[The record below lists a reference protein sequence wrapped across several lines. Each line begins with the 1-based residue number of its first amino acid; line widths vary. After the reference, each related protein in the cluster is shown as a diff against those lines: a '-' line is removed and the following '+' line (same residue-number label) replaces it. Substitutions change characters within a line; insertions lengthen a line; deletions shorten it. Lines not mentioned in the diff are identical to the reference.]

1 LNDTGGTL
9 SYRVLAGEALK
20 VASALNSLGVSEDEP
35 VLVSVA
41 NEARDVSALIGVW
54 LAGGVVVPVG
64 RHSPDAAIDGLC
76 EVTGARFV
84 ITNDET
90 ELVTR
95 VSHQEPPIRP
105 LLEGAALIIFTSGT
119 TGRPKG
125 VVLSHHAFVG
135 KLHAIDEMLSF
146 TQKTRTL
153 LVLQITFVFGLWV
166 TLLTLLKGGTV
177 WMHRRFDPVEVL
189 TVLKDKHISDVALV
203 SRTASAV
210 SHRRRSG
217 SPIAGQAGWRAADS
231 NALHHERLP

>member
-1 LNDTGGTL
+1 MDNLGRLLLEKFESISGAPALNNTGGTL

-20 VASALNSLGVSEDEP
+20 VASALNNLGVSEDEP

-64 RHSPDAAIDGLC
+64 RHSPYAAIDGLR
-76 EVTGARFV
+76 EATGARFV

-90 ELVTR
+90 ERVRR

-125 VVLSHHAFVG
+125 VVLGHHAFVG
-135 KLHAIDEMLSF
+135 KLHAIDEMLNF

-189 TVLKDKHISDVALV
+189 TVHND
-203 SRTASAV
+203 
-210 SHRRRSG
+210 
-217 SPIAGQAGWRAADS
+217 P
-231 NALHHERLP
+231 